1 MKKKIIATLCAALML
16 SGVITGC
23 SGSASSG
30 SQAAASTGTSANT
43 ASGAEGKT
51 TLNVLWWGSQTRHEM
66 TTEML
71 EKFEEL
77 NPDIDVVMDY
87 SDWDGYWTKLPAQVA
102 GGQTPDVFQM
112 DYAKLAEYVENGV
125 TADLSSYIA
134 DGSLDMSNVEQ
145 NILDSG
151 TIDGKVY
158 AISTGTNAP
167 ALLYRQDIL
176 DELGLS
182 LPMNP
187 TMSEYAE
194 VSKAVYEAT
203 GLRISTGTNAPALL
217 YRQDIL
223 DELGLSLP
231 MNPTMSEYAE
241 VSKAVYEATGL
252 RDTFITDSSAVI
264 FRQHLRNYGLN
275 LYNEDATA
283 LGFDDPKYLVNM
295 WNLALQA
302 QEEGWGLL
310 PGEATATTAFDSMV
324 TDAWSRLQNSNEL
337 QAYREATGKDIRMVM
352 IPSLDDATTPASFL
366 KPAMFWCVSAD
377 SDVKDAAVRFIN
389 FFTNSPEC
397 YDIVGIER
405 AVPISSKMR
414 EYVAPSLDEI
424 SQEVVEYVDY
434 VSQPE
439 MSSPL
444 MNPDPPEHTK
454 VSELLDQYSEQVRY
468 GEITDLETAAQQFMD
483 EANAILAAE

>member
-203 GLRISTGTNAPALL
+203 GLR
-217 YRQDIL
+217 
-223 DELGLSLP
+223 
-231 MNPTMSEYAE
+231 
-241 VSKAVYEATGL
+241 
-252 RDTFITDSSAVI
+252 DTFITDSS
-264 FRQHLRNYGLN
+264 
-275 LYNEDATA
+275 
-283 LGFDDPKYLVNM
+283 
-295 WNLALQA
+295 
-302 QEEGWGLL
+302 
-310 PGEATATTAFDSMV
+310 ATTAFDSMV